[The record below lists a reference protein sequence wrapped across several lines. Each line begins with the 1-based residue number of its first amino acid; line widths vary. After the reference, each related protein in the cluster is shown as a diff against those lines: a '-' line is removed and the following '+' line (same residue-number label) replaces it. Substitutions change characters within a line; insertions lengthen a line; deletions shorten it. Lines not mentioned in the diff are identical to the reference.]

1 MTRVLPPTARRLLAT
16 ARATRFRAERA
27 AAGRG
32 GGGARALL
40 PAPVHLSIR
49 DSRTL
54 NLAVA
59 ALPGERAEG
68 AHLVISR
75 GHRRFRVPL
84 AAEQHAH
91 GGLLLAGTATLR
103 DVRDVSDVRDG
114 IDGPGVP
121 STPVPPRLGE
131 GVWRLTV
138 VTVDARGRV
147 RRRGIGIA
155 EDAGPPPT
163 PTVRHAPDP
172 RTGTL
177 IRVVRCRSGRAVLQ
191 VTRSRPRAELVRFV
205 PGGDGIVVHGR
216 LVMAGA
222 SRRWRAKAV
231 RRRDGVTVPVG
242 AVWDGAEFSLRLP
255 LGEMAGASPGQWVWD
270 FHIVRDGAGDGD
282 GAGAGVGDRA
292 GAGKADAA
300 VPSMPLG
307 RWLSDVRDP
316 SAAYPTPF
324 RVFALP
330 GGSLVR
336 AHAHFTKS
344 GAFAVTC
351 WDITDQMP

>member
-1 MTRVLPPTARRLLAT
+1 MTPVLPPAARRLLTT

-27 AAGRG
+27 AAGRVG
-32 GGGARALL
+32 NGAQTLL
-40 PAPVHLSIR
+40 APVHLSIR

-54 NLAVA
+54 NVAVA
-59 ALPGERAEG
+59 ALPDEQVERAQ
-68 AHLVISR
+68 LVLSR

-84 AAEQHAH
+84 AFEQHAH

-103 DVRDVSDVRDG
+103 DVLAAGDTRAG
-114 IDGPGVP
+114 A
-121 STPVPPRLGE
+121 RLGE

-138 VTVDARGRV
+138 VTVDALGRV
-147 RRRGIGIA
+147 RRRGIGI
-155 EDAGPPPT
+155 EGESELPPT
-163 PTVRHAPDP
+163 PTLRHAPDP

-205 PGGDGIVVHGR
+205 PGGDGITVHGR
-216 LVMAGA
+216 LVMAG
-222 SRRWRAKAV
+222 SRRRWRARAV

-242 AVWDGAEFSLRLP
+242 AVWEGAAFTFRLP
-255 LGEMAGASPGQWVWD
+255 LGEMAGAGPGQWVWD
-270 FHIVRDGAGDGD
+270 FHVTGDTGDTAGTG
-282 GAGAGVGDRA
+282 G
-292 GAGKADAA
+292 
-300 VPSMPLG
+300 PTLPLG

-316 SAAYPTPF
+316 AASCPTPF

-344 GAFAVTC
+344 GGFAVTC
-351 WDITDQMP
+351 WDITDQTS

>member
-1 MTRVLPPTARRLLAT
+1 MIPALPPAARRLIAT
-16 ARATRFRAERA
+16 ARTARFRAERA
-27 AAGRG
+27 AAGRVG
-32 GGGARALL
+32 RGRIGAGRFGGGAQSLL
-40 PAPVHLSIR
+40 TPVHLSIR

-54 NLAVA
+54 NVAVA
-59 ALPGERAEG
+59 ALPEEQVGRAQ
-68 AHLVISR
+68 LVVSR
-75 GHRRFRVPL
+75 GHRRFRIPL
-84 AAEQHAH
+84 AFEQHAH

-103 DVRDVSDVRDG
+103 D
-114 IDGPGVP
+114 
-121 STPVPPRLGE
+121 LGE

-138 VTVDARGRV
+138 VTADSGGRV
-147 RRRGIGIA
+147 RRRGIGI
-155 EDAGPPPT
+155 DGDTDLPPT

-216 LVMAGA
+216 LVRAGS

-242 AVWDGAEFSLRLP
+242 AVWEGADFSFRLP

-270 FHIVRDGAGDGD
+270 FHVTGDTGN
-282 GAGAGVGDRA
+282 A
-292 GAGKADAA
+292 ADTEG
-300 VPSMPLG
+300 PSLPLG

-336 AHAHFTKS
+336 AHAHFTPS

-351 WDITDQMP
+351 WDITDQTS

>member
-1 MTRVLPPTARRLLAT
+1 MTPALPPAARRLLTT
-16 ARATRFRAERA
+16 ARTTRFRAERA
-27 AAGRG
+27 AAGRAR
-32 GGGARALL
+32 GGAQALS
-40 PAPVHLSIR
+40 APVHLSIR

-54 NLAVA
+54 NVAVA
-59 ALPGERAEG
+59 ALPGEQGEG
-68 AHLVISR
+68 AHLLISR

-84 AAEQHAH
+84 ALEQHAH

-103 DVRDVSDVRDG
+103 DVR
-114 IDGPGVP
+114 
-121 STPVPPRLGE
+121 E
-131 GVWRLTV
+131 GVWRLTI
-138 VTVDARGRV
+138 VTADARGRV
-147 RRRGIGIA
+147 RRRGIGIEGDA
-155 EDAGPPPT
+155 ELPPT

-242 AVWDGAEFSLRLP
+242 AVWEGAEFSFRLP

-270 FHIVRDGAGDGD
+270 FHVEAETSGGSA
-282 GAGAGVGDRA
+282 
-292 GAGKADAA
+292 
-300 VPSMPLG
+300 PLPLG

-316 SAAYPTPF
+316 SAACPTPF

-330 GGSLVR
+330 SGALVR

-344 GAFAVTC
+344 GAFALTC
-351 WDITDQMP
+351 WDISKETS

>member
-1 MTRVLPPTARRLLAT
+1 MTPAPPPAVRRLVAT
-16 ARATRFRAERA
+16 ARTTRFRAERA
-27 AAGRG
+27 AAGRV
-32 GGGARALL
+32 GGGARGLL
-40 PAPVHLSIR
+40 APVHLSIR

-54 NLAVA
+54 NVAVA
-59 ALPGERAEG
+59 ALPDERAEG
-68 AHLVISR
+68 AQLVVSR

-84 AAEQHAH
+84 AFEQHAH

-103 DVRDVSDVRDG
+103 G
-114 IDGPGVP
+114 
-121 STPVPPRLGE
+121 LAE

-138 VTVDARGRV
+138 VTADVRGRV
-147 RRRGIGIA
+147 RRRGIGVDGDA
-155 EDAGPPPT
+155 ELPPT
-163 PTVRHAPDP
+163 PTLLHAPDP

-242 AVWDGAEFSLRLP
+242 AVWEGAEFSFRLP

-270 FHIVRDGAGDGD
+270 FHVEGETSGA
-282 GAGAGVGDRA
+282 
-292 GAGKADAA
+292 
-300 VPSMPLG
+300 SLPLG

-316 SAAYPTPF
+316 SAACPTPF

-330 GGSLVR
+330 GGALVR

-344 GAFAVTC
+344 GAFALTC
-351 WDITDQMP
+351 WDISKETS

>member
-1 MTRVLPPTARRLLAT
+1 MTPALPPAARRLVAT
-16 ARATRFRAERA
+16 ARTTRFRAERA
-27 AAGRG
+27 AAGRV

-40 PAPVHLSIR
+40 APVHLSIR

-54 NLAVA
+54 NVAVA
-59 ALPGERAEG
+59 ALPDEQVERA
-68 AHLVISR
+68 HLAISR
-75 GHRRFRVPL
+75 GHRTFRVPL
-84 AAEQHAH
+84 AFEQHAH
-91 GGLLLAGTATLR
+91 GGLLLAGTGTLR
-103 DVRDVSDVRDG
+103 DARDALAAHDV
-114 IDGPGVP
+114 
-121 STPVPPRLGE
+121 RLGE

-138 VTVDARGRV
+138 VTADARGRV
-147 RRRGIGIA
+147 RRRGIGI
-155 EDAGPPPT
+155 DADPELPST
-163 PTVRHAPDP
+163 PTLQHAPDP

-191 VTRSRPRAELVRFV
+191 VTRSRPRAELARFV
-205 PGGDGIVVHGR
+205 PGCDGIVVHGR

-242 AVWDGAEFSLRLP
+242 AVWDGAEFSFRLP
-255 LGEMAGASPGQWVWD
+255 LKEMAGASPGQWVWD
-270 FHIVRDGAGDGD
+270 FHVEAETSGT
-282 GAGAGVGDRA
+282 
-292 GAGKADAA
+292 
-300 VPSMPLG
+300 SLPLG

-330 GGSLVR
+330 DGSLVR

-344 GAFAVTC
+344 GAFGLTC
-351 WDITDQMP
+351 WDISKETS